1 MKPVPAKPIA
11 AAAVSARPPA
21 PRPAPPLARSHL
33 LLAQWSRSV
42 GELVRACDGPG
53 FEVALCAALRR
64 LVEFDFAMVFAYRGA
79 ERPVALGDTLD
90 AELRRVL
97 ILDYLNGPYLLDPFF
112 QAILDG
118 ISDGCHRLA
127 NLAPDRFRQS
137 EYYRA
142 HYARTRIGEEVG
154 FFFALPGEVMGVLS
168 FARWN
173 DHPPLTRQDEALL
186 RAIEPSL
193 GGLCARHWAGAA
205 RRFPGVSGPAGNSV
219 LTGPAGGPLPLAR
232 AMERFGAAR
241 LSNREREIVTY
252 VLQGHSTESIARHLD
267 ISPGTVKIH
276 RKNIYRKLGIS
287 TQAELFA
294 SFLQSL
300 P

>member
-1 MKPVPAKPIA
+1 M
-11 AAAVSARPPA
+11 
-21 PRPAPPLARSHL
+21 
-33 LLAQWSRSV
+33 
-42 GELVRACDGPG
+42 GELVQACDGPD
-53 FEVALCAALRR
+53 FEAALCAALRR
-64 LVEFDFAMVFAYRGA
+64 LVEFDFVMVFAYRGA

-97 ILDYLNGPYLLDPFF
+97 ILDYLNGPYLLDPFC
-112 QAILDG
+112 QAVLDG
-118 ISDGCHRLA
+118 IRDGCHRLA

-154 FFFALPGEVMGVLS
+154 FFFGLPGEVVGVLS

-173 DHPPLTRQDEALL
+173 DHPPLTRDDEALL
-186 RAIEPSL
+186 RAVEPAL
-193 GGLCARHWAGAA
+193 GSLCARHWAGAA
-205 RRFPGVSGPAGNSV
+205 ARFPGVVRHAGGAVRSGPA
-219 LTGPAGGPLPLAR
+219 AGPLPLAR
-232 AMERFGAAR
+232 ALERFGAAQ

-294 SFLQSL
+294 SFLHSL
-300 P
+300 T